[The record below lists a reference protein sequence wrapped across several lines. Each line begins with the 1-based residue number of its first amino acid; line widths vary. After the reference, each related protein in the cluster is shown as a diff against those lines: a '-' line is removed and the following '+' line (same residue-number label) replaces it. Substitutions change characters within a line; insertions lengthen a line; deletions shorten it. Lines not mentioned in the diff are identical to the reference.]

1 MTIEQAKSK
10 YGYKESIGAIKVG
23 YVPCYDCP
31 CNGDDEKCP
40 KGCTGYDDAWEAIVK
55 YFSQETEEDTT
66 AHDNPVSHPSHYTQ
80 GGIECI
86 DAMESAFGKEAVEN
100 FCLCNA
106 FKYVWRNKHKNG
118 LEDIDK
124 AIWYLNKFKELCK
137 DE

>member
-1 MTIEQAKSK
+1 MTIGEMKEVLKQECDSHIDSCGNCKLRHLLSGSLCVGM
-10 YGYKESIGAIKVG
+10 YPWTDFEPEEVERQYKLLK
-23 YVPCYDCP
+23 
-31 CNGDDEKCP
+31 DEEVI
-40 KGCTGYDDAWEAIVK
+40 T
-55 YFSQETEEDTT
+55 
-66 AHDNPVSHPSHYTQ
+66 DNPVSHPSHYTQ

-106 FKYVWRNKHKNG
+106 FKYIWRNKHKNG